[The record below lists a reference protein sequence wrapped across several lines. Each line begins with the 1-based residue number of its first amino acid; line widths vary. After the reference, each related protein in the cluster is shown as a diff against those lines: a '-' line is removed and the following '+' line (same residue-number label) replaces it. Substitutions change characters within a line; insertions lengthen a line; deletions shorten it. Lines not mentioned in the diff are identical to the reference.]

1 MGRVQRC
8 HRYCTRVGESFRNL
22 HTHRIPIGICLQYL
36 AVGNKLVPWGS
47 GQSCQL
53 LGLTTQ
59 VRILVGLLLSNARF
73 LATVV
78 FVPLSARFTTAFY
91 RRNRPS
97 ASGLDPE
104 GEDRTLITHV
114 TALTS
119 PGATWINDRN
129 PKQLP
134 AVARKCDTSQHPAT
148 AGETGVVGRGGAAD
162 PHGRTERSGVN
173 SSRPGSGR
181 SRGIKF
187 ACVHPS
193 GSGRHGQ
200 NGEAPG
206 LVPEVLHRLRAGLSL
221 CFSGRP
227 SPSKRPTPW

>member
-1 MGRVQRC
+1 M
-8 HRYCTRVGESFRNL
+8 ELFRGL
-22 HTHRIPIGICLQYL
+22 GYTVPEADREFEARRKWRIVKMTVHGGDPTNPTPAFADG
-36 AVGNKLVPWGS
+36 
-47 GQSCQL
+47 GQSAGGPML
-53 LGLTTQ
+53 
-59 VRILVGLLLSNARF
+59 R
-73 LATVV
+73 
-78 FVPLSARFTTAFY
+78 FY

-104 GEDRTLITHV
+104 GEDRTPITHV
-114 TALTS
+114 TVLTS

-148 AGETGVVGRGGAAD
+148 AGETGAVGRDGAAD

-206 LVPEVLHRLRAGLSL
+206 LVPEVLHVTSRPAASDLYDRLRSL
-221 CFSGRP
+221 VFDCDWAVVGIDGFDEYDIL
-227 SPSKRPTPW
+227 TIL